1 VKINLQAPELSA
13 FREAI
18 TQHLGLRFEDTKL
31 SELAEALSTRM
42 KASSCSKV
50 DAYLSYLAASREE
63 QRALASHLTVPE
75 TFFFR
80 MPDHFR
86 ALEEAVV
93 PKFLNTNSHRIRILS
108 AGCASG
114 EEAYSV
120 AMLMHD
126 CADLRMN
133 AVTIRGVDI
142 NPAVIAKARQGRY
155 TEWSLRETPPEMR
168 NRHFHKHGRQIQ
180 VNDDIR
186 EMVSFEEGNL
196 MDPGARFW
204 EKESCDVIFLRN
216 VLMYFSPEAIRE
228 VVGRVAECLVPGGY
242 FFMGSAE
249 TLRGLSHEFHLCQ
262 THGAFYYRR
271 RIPGDEAQVKV
282 GSQSSVATPPA
293 KIVRPLIPEIVP
305 EIQSDWLN
313 TIRLASKR
321 VEDLTGTRKM
331 SQQGGK
337 STPQVPRVLLKRPDV
352 SAAMDLLRQE
362 RFAEALNELP
372 PETSAS
378 GDAQLLRAVVL
389 ANAGRLAEAELACEV
404 LLKSDELNAG
414 AHYVMALCR
423 EHSADW
429 RGAEVHDQAAIY
441 LDPSF
446 AMPHLHV
453 GLLARR
459 AEQFGAARRE
469 LHQAALLLERED
481 ASRVL
486 LFGGGFSRES
496 LIELCKRELKACGGT
511 Q

>member
-1 VKINLQAPELSA
+1 MKASLQGPELNA

-31 SELAEALSTRM
+31 GELAEALVARM
-42 KASSCSKV
+42 KVSSCDKV
-50 DAYLSYLAASREE
+50 AAYLSYLAASREE

-86 ALEEAVV
+86 ALKDAVL
-93 PKFLNTNSHRIRILS
+93 PKFLNTNYHRIRILS

-126 CADLRMN
+126 CADLRAN

-142 NPAVIAKARQGRY
+142 NPAVIAKARQARY

-168 NRHFHKHGRQIQ
+168 DRHFHKHGRQIQ
-180 VNDDIR
+180 LNDDIR
-186 EMVSFEEGNL
+186 GMVSFEEGNL
-196 MDPGARFW
+196 MDPGAKFW
-204 EKESCDVIFLRN
+204 QKESCDVIFLRN
-216 VLMYFSPEAIRE
+216 VLMYFSPEATRE
-228 VVGRVAECLVPGGY
+228 VIGRVAECLVPGGY

-249 TLRGLSHEFHLCQ
+249 SLRGLSHEFHLCQ
-262 THGAFYYRR
+262 THGAFYYQRR
-271 RIPGDEAQVKV
+271 SPGDEAQAEV
-282 GSQSSVATPPA
+282 GSGPSTATAPT
-293 KIVRPLIPEIVP
+293 KIDRTRSPESVP

-313 TIRLASKR
+313 TIRLASER
-321 VEDLTGTRKM
+321 VEDLTRTRKK
-331 SQQGGK
+331 SQPGVK
-337 STPQVPRVLLKRPDV
+337 SITEKPGAPLKRPDV

-372 PETSAS
+372 PETNAS

-389 ANAGRLAEAELACEV
+389 ANAGRLAEAEAACEV

-414 AHYVMALCR
+414 AHYVMAMCR
-423 EHSADW
+423 EHAADW
-429 RGAEVHDQAAIY
+429 RGAEGHDQAAIY

-446 AMPHLHV
+446 AMPHLHL

-459 AEQFGAARRE
+459 AEDFVAARRE
-469 LHQAALLLERED
+469 LYQAALLLERED